1 MGTREVAPPPE
12 ATSDQRHPGISL
24 IPAEEHVLPTLES
37 DGSRRWL
44 HPRLATGSYWKWRRL
59 VAYLLVAFFTILP
72 HLRWDGKPLVLID
85 LPARKFHLLGATFLP
100 TDTVLLALLMVSLFL
115 AIFLITALFGRLW
128 CGWGCPQTVYMEFFF
143 RPIDRFFQGT
153 AGKGGKPSQ
162 RLAGWR
168 WWARLAVYVA
178 LCMFL
183 AHTFLAYFV
192 GTDRLAQWVR
202 QSPLEHPKPFLVM
215 ALTTGLMLFD
225 FLFFREQL
233 CLIACPYG
241 RFQSVLLD
249 RRSLIVSYDRVRGEP
264 RGHGKRVGERSTRS
278 HGDCVDCGM
287 CVQVCP
293 TGIDIRNGLQM
304 ECIHCTQCIDA
315 CNSVMSRLHMP
326 KGLIR
331 YGNQDEIDR
340 KPAGWLRPR
349 VILYPLV
356 LAAALAGFGYLLTH
370 QKDFDA
376 RIYRNLGNS
385 FSVSSDGWIDNSL
398 RLSLTNRTDQTRSYR
413 LTIQQP
419 AEGRVQLIESGEVVL
434 AGGEIR
440 WVPILVSAPFEA
452 FSEGNCQAMLTIE
465 DDHGQARTLPQPLLG
480 PFQKPKPL
488 ADTPV
493 GDTPVGDT
501 AVGERVLGERV
512 LGDHAP

>member
-1 MGTREVAPPPE
+1 
-12 ATSDQRHPGISL
+12 
-24 IPAEEHVLPTLES
+24 
-37 DGSRRWL
+37 
-44 HPRLATGSYWKWRRL
+44 
-59 VAYLLVAFFTILP
+59 
-72 HLRWDGKPLVLID
+72 
-85 LPARKFHLLGATFLP
+85 
-100 TDTVLLALLMVSLFL
+100 
-115 AIFLITALFGRLW
+115 
-128 CGWGCPQTVYMEFFF
+128 
-143 RPIDRFFQGT
+143 
-153 AGKGGKPSQ
+153 
-162 RLAGWR
+162 
-168 WWARLAVYVA
+168 
-178 LCMFL
+178 
-183 AHTFLAYFV
+183 
-192 GTDRLAQWVR
+192 
-202 QSPLEHPKPFLVM
+202 M

-264 RGHGKRVGERSTRS
+264 RGHGKRMGERSTRS
-278 HGDCVDCGM
+278 QGDCVDCGM

-315 CNSVMSRLHMP
+315 CNGVMNRLHMP
-326 KGLIR
+326 TGLIR
-331 YGNQDEIDR
+331 YGNQDEMDR

-356 LAAALAGFGYLLTH
+356 LAVAVAGFGYLLTH

-398 RLSLTNRTDQTRSYR
+398 RLSLTNRTDQARSYR

-419 AEGRVQLIESGEVVL
+419 MEGRVQLIESGEVTL

-440 WVPILVSAPFEA
+440 WVPILVSAPFES
-452 FSEGNCQAMLTIE
+452 FSEGNCQAVLKIE
-465 DDHGQARTLPQPLLG
+465 DDRGQSRILPQPLLG
-480 PFQKPKPL
+480 PFQKPK
-488 ADTPV
+488 
-493 GDTPVGDT
+493 
-501 AVGERVLGERV
+501 V
-512 LGDHAP
+512 LGDKVLGDKVLGDKVLGDPEP